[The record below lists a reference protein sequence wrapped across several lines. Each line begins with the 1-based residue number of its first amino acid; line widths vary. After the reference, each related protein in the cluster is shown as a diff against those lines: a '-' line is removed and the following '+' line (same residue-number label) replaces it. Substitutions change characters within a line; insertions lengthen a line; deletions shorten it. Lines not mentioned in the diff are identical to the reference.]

1 MMIKTLK
8 DIATLS
14 EKDCDLVI
22 SELQSANPERM
33 LNILSR
39 VTAAGCLDTKEDRAF
54 ISKSKCLRLV
64 IQTYLRTQ
72 LRRKD
77 GAYAK

>member
-1 MMIKTLK
+1 MMELKTIK
-8 DIATLS
+8 DIANLS

-39 VTAAGCLDTKEDRAF
+39 VTATGCLDTKEDRRF
-54 ISKSKCLRLV
+54 IGKSKTLRLV
-64 IQTYLRTQ
+64 IQTYLRTE
-72 LRRKD
+72 LRRKELST
-77 GAYAK
+77 